1 VKLAPLSLACR
12 GIAVAVGVV
21 ALAGCATA
29 ASGGSEPLT
38 TIGLGSPLGF
48 EGNPGQLGA
57 DGQVAADADRVDSV
71 VMIGDSITKGST
83 PSLREQFEA
92 LGFDTVLIEA
102 ENGKRMVV
110 SRGQNPG
117 GASVAEFLSGGGDGD
132 HANEL
137 WVVALGTND
146 VGQYAGPDEIA
157 AAVNEVLDNVPD
169 DAALV
174 WVDTYFR
181 DRPEQQ
187 ELVNSIIHD
196 RVERR
201 GNSVVAPWSAFATSD
216 GVLTGD
222 GVHPTSDGTQAF
234 AFVVADTARV
244 FLGR

>member
-1 VKLAPLSLACR
+1 MKLAPLSLACR
-12 GIAVAVGVV
+12 GLAVAVGVV

-29 ASGGSEPLT
+29 ASGGSESLT

-57 DGQVAADADRVDSV
+57 DGQVAADADRVDSI

-83 PSLREQFEA
+83 PALQEQFAA
-92 LGFDTVLIEA
+92 LGFDDVLIEA

-110 SRGQNPG
+110 SSGRNTG

-132 HANEL
+132 HTNEL

-146 VGQYAGPDEIA
+146 VGQYAGPDQVA
-157 AAVNEVLDNVPD
+157 GAVNEVLANVPD

-187 ELVNSIIHD
+187 ELVNSIIQRPCRAARQQRGRSMVGVRHD
-196 RVERR
+196 RWRAHR
-201 GNSVVAPWSAFATSD
+201 
-216 GVLTGD
+216 
-222 GVHPTSDGTQAF
+222 
-234 AFVVADTARV
+234 
-244 FLGR
+244 

>member
-1 VKLAPLSLACR
+1 MKLAPLSVACR
-12 GIAVAVGVV
+12 GIVVAVGVV

-29 ASGGSEPLT
+29 ASGGSESLT
-38 TIGLGSPLGF
+38 TIGLGAPLGF

-57 DGQVAADADRVDSV
+57 DGRVAADADSVDSV

-83 PSLREQFEA
+83 PALQEQFAA
-92 LGFDTVLIEA
+92 LGFTTVLIEA

-110 SRGQNPG
+110 SSGRNPG
-117 GASVAEFLSGGGDGD
+117 GASVAEFLSGGGDDD
-132 HANEL
+132 HSNEL

-169 DAALV
+169 EAPLV

-187 ELVNSIIHD
+187 ELVNSIIRD

-201 GNSVVAPWSAFATSD
+201 GDGVVAPWSAFATID

-222 GVHPTSDGTQAF
+222 GVHPTTDGTKSF
-234 AFVVADTARV
+234 AFVVADTARA
-244 FLGR
+244 FLDR